1 MTPPRPTTNSEPFY
15 WRDPILPRKQLC
27 PVLLTP
33 FVQPSQIERDSIR
46 FDVDIRFDQISFEAE
61 WDPPMYINGDFDHY
75 QLCVRFSDIELEG
88 QETCDN
94 IIGPLQTPS
103 FILPLQQIEG
113 PVLIMQVIN
122 CELPSTSLAII
133 SRQKYHSRTS
143 CKGHIGTI
151 KNFLLLYNIRNKQ
164 VSFI

>member
-1 MTPPRPTTNSEPFY
+1 MTPPRPTTNHEPFY
-15 WRDPILPRKQLC
+15 WRSSILPRKQLC
-27 PVLLTP
+27 PMLRTP

-61 WDPPMYINGDFDHY
+61 WDPPMYLNGPFGSY
-75 QLCVRFSDIELEG
+75 QLCARFSDAELEG

-103 FILPLQQIEG
+103 FILPPRQIEG

-122 CELPSTSLAII
+122 CELTII
-133 SRQKYHSRTS
+133 SRQKYHSGTS
-143 CKGHIGTI
+143 CKGHTGTI
-151 KNFLLLYNIRNKQ
+151 KITCYYITSEINKCQ
-164 VSFI
+164 S